1 MIEDTPYELRIKS
14 YSREDLV
21 SIANT
26 MDREKNPERHQLVLA
41 ELASRPAPGTA
52 AEQAEGLLP
61 QVQAALEAMAAK
73 KRTLWQQL
81 GALVLSLVLFASL
94 GLFSNSVSGILL
106 LIVVLFVHE
115 SGHFIGMKLLRYKD
129 VQMFF
134 IPLFGAA
141 VSGTETA
148 PSGARKAVVSL
159 LGPVPGIVIGVVAG
173 VVYLRTGQPLLVDAA
188 RTFLFLNTFNLLP
201 FHPLDGGRFFDAVL
215 FSRHPKLEL
224 GFKIVTALV
233 LGWLAVISRD
243 IVLGFLAFVTFVS
256 LRGTYISASVA
267 YAARQLLDE
276 GEDPSSDVVPA
287 SRVEQLVGLLR
298 KKLPAEQF
306 KPELIAT
313 YVVGAWQ
320 RIRNRPCPVGPAI
333 GLVVCYV
340 FFIGLGAVSTVGL
353 QVEAVSKEIHK
364 EIVSRVLP
372 GGETVRVCVSS
383 LHGQT
388 LSETQVN
395 DRGLFDGPQVAWHRG
410 SKSKSKEGN
419 WRNGYWNGEWQF
431 WDSKGNL
438 TGVVE
443 YDMGKPI
450 RYQKVVDSE
459 VREVPRE
466 EWPHSRFLTAQE
478 RPYGVE
484 DFESH

>member
-320 RIRNRPCPVGPAI
+320 RIRNRPCPVNR
-333 GLVVCYV
+333 L
-340 FFIGLGAVSTVGL
+340 
-353 QVEAVSKEIHK
+353 
-364 EIVSRVLP
+364 
-372 GGETVRVCVSS
+372 
-383 LHGQT
+383 
-388 LSETQVN
+388 
-395 DRGLFDGPQVAWHRG
+395 
-410 SKSKSKEGN
+410 
-419 WRNGYWNGEWQF
+419 
-431 WDSKGNL
+431 
-438 TGVVE
+438 
-443 YDMGKPI
+443 
-450 RYQKVVDSE
+450 
-459 VREVPRE
+459 
-466 EWPHSRFLTAQE
+466 
-478 RPYGVE
+478 
-484 DFESH
+484 